1 MAIEGVDQQKTNQT
15 LTDVIFLFGAG
26 ASVDAGIPDTY
37 RFVEEFKSHIKQ
49 NHPKY
54 YDQLLGILK
63 IREGFNK
70 KGPERKE
77 VDIEQ
82 LLDTLNRLIDKDKE
96 VLLDFYESK
105 VFIRDILDN
114 KEIFQKLKELL
125 QDFIR
130 ERVIVKEEKSLEYL
144 KELLNFNLPLEIYSV
159 NYDTCIE
166 QLSHMSHMR
175 YTDGFDTYW
184 DKTEFDEDF
193 HVKHYKMHGSVIWH
207 ENRKTKEIV
216 KIPVYAPIEKESNKI
231 KLIYGEDVEPLL
243 LYPAQ
248 KSEYVE
254 PLTELQ
260 LMFKNRLLKKETKI
274 VIVVGY
280 SFRDDYIV
288 HMLWDAGR
296 INEDLHIILVNPSA
310 HELFKN
316 RLKFIDKR
324 IEALSR
330 ISNRVLC
337 LPYPFSTAINQLRNH
352 YISKL
357 ENIIGM
363 EKEFLKL
370 ERDGRTTD
378 WNHFLRVC
386 IECEFSSKVE
396 QILKDK
402 IRKNWSE
409 ISFGNPYDNAV
420 YGVRAMLHSIA
431 SKDGREKEWVS
442 RVNDSLKHL
451 DTRNL
456 KIAKLDMTGFSLS
469 FKINGSDESSFGN
482 TLKHWINPILCEKD
496 NKLKMLSKNFEKHL
510 AATEENFK
518 RLNEFRE
525 YLQRLQGFVSWEDYN
540 KLRKTDIHPEPEG
553 GKTSVIEH
561 TKYEEQVLKIERNEL
576 TKIFGGNTFQF
587 MLDVPSQKP

>member
-1 MAIEGVDQQKTNQT
+1 
-15 LTDVIFLFGAG
+15 
-26 ASVDAGIPDTY
+26 
-37 RFVEEFKSHIKQ
+37 
-49 NHPKY
+49 
-54 YDQLLGILK
+54 
-63 IREGFNK
+63 
-70 KGPERKE
+70 
-77 VDIEQ
+77 
-82 LLDTLNRLIDKDKE
+82 
-96 VLLDFYESK
+96 
-105 VFIRDILDN
+105 
-114 KEIFQKLKELL
+114 
-125 QDFIR
+125 
-130 ERVIVKEEKSLEYL
+130 
-144 KELLNFNLPLEIYSV
+144 
-159 NYDTCIE
+159 
-166 QLSHMSHMR
+166 
-175 YTDGFDTYW
+175 
-184 DKTEFDEDF
+184 
-193 HVKHYKMHGSVIWH
+193 
-207 ENRKTKEIV
+207 
-216 KIPVYAPIEKESNKI
+216 
-231 KLIYGEDVEPLL
+231 
-243 LYPAQ
+243 
-248 KSEYVE
+248 
-254 PLTELQ
+254 
-260 LMFKNRLLKKETKI
+260 

-310 HELFKN
+310 HELFKK

-352 YISKL
+352 FISKL

-378 WNHFLRVC
+378 WNDFLRVC

-456 KIAKLDMTGFSLS
+456 KIAKLDILGFSLS
-469 FKINGSDESSFGN
+469 FKINGSDESSFGD

-540 KLRKTDIHPEPEG
+540 KLRKTGIHPEPEG

-576 TKIFGGNTFQF
+576 TKIFDGNTFQF